1 MFRFKYSRRDPAS
14 RGFFRRVPY
23 HRFMLLQRLFSVS
36 KEVGQTSS
44 RLAKV
49 ATLAELLR
57 QAGPAE
63 IALVIAWL
71 SGGLRQAKL
80 GVGWA
85 SIAAARGTPAPSASL
100 EIAEVDATL
109 SRIAATAGKGS
120 AAARA
125 ALLREL
131 FGRATAEEQ
140 DFLVRLLTGELRQG
154 ALEGIMAEAVAK
166 AADLPAADVRR
177 AAMLAGD
184 LGQVARTALEE
195 GAEGLAR
202 HAIQLFRPVRP
213 MLAGTADGVREAIER
228 HGRVAFETKF
238 DGARI
243 QVHKRGDEVRVFS
256 RLMNEV
262 TVAVPEVVAAARALG
277 FRDAILDGEAIS
289 LDVSGRPRPFQ
300 DTMRRFGRKLAVE
313 ALSGDLSLTS
323 FFFDLLEADGE
334 PLLAEP
340 YERRYER
347 LAEHVDAAA
356 RPPRLVT
363 ADTAEAQTFF
373 DAAIAA
379 GHEGLVAKKLD
390 APYEAG
396 ARGAAWLKIK
406 QADTLDL
413 VVLAAEWGHGR
424 RQGRL
429 SNLHLGAVDPAGGFV
444 MLGKT
449 FKGMTDALLAWQ
461 TERLLA
467 LETSRDGI
475 VVHVRPELV
484 VEIAFNGLQQSPL
497 YPAGLALRFAR
508 VIRYR
513 VDKTAAEAD
522 TIETVRRI
530 AGAGSS
536 APEPGPAD
544 PSAG

>member
-1 MFRFKYSRRDPAS
+1 MRLERLIEVSRQVAA
-14 RGFFRRVPY
+14 
-23 HRFMLLQRLFSVS
+23 
-36 KEVGQTSS
+36 TAS

-57 QAGPAE
+57 QAGPEE
-63 IALVIAWL
+63 IGLVIAWL

-85 SIAAARGTPAPSASL
+85 SIAAARGAPAASPSL
-100 EIAEVDATL
+100 RIAEVEATL
-109 SRIAATAGKGS
+109 TRIAATTGKGS
-120 AAARA
+120 AAARS

-154 ALEGIMAEAVAK
+154 ALEGIMVEAVAK
-166 AADLPAADVRR
+166 AAELPAADVRR

-184 LGQVARTALEE
+184 LGEVARTALEE

-228 HGRVAFETKF
+228 HGCVAFETKF

-243 QVHKRGDEVRVFS
+243 QVHQRGDEVRVFS

-262 TVAVPEVVAAARALG
+262 TAAVPEVVAAARALG
-277 FRDAILDGEAIS
+277 FRDAVLDGEAIS
-289 LDVSGRPRPFQ
+289 LDDAGRPRPFQ
-300 DTMRRFGRKLAVE
+300 STMRRFGRKLAVAE
-313 ALSGDLSLTS
+313 LSGDLPLTP
-323 FFFDLLEADGE
+323 FFFDILEADGA

-347 LAEHVDAAA
+347 LATHVDARV

-363 ADTAEAQTFF
+363 ADAAEAQAFF

-424 RQGRL
+424 RKGWL

-508 VIRYR
+508 VVRYR
-513 VDKTAAEAD
+513 DDKTAVDAD
-522 TIETVRRI
+522 TIHTVKRI
-530 AGAGSS
+530 AFGS
-536 APEPGPAD
+536 A
-544 PSAG
+544 